1 MIEAYPLCWPV
12 GYPRSKQTSDS
23 RFERHTLSQATKK
36 VITEIGRFGDK
47 NPIISTNMPL
57 RKDGMPRADYLKRS
71 ISDYGV
77 AVYFKYKEKQVVLAC
92 DRWTSIEDNLWS
104 IALSIEAMRGLE
116 RWGVSDILDRTFTG
130 FKALPEGPTPH
141 SCWDVL
147 NMPATKNADTVRR
160 QYLDLA
166 KTKHPDGGGTKEDF
180 HQLQEAYKEAIK
192 FCEQ

>member
-12 GYPRSKQTSDS
+12 GYPRSKQNYGS
-23 RFERHTLSQATKK
+23 RFETHTLTQATKK
-36 VITEIGRFGDK
+36 VLAEIDRMPG
-47 NPIISTNMPL
+47 NCPIISTNVPL
-57 RKDGMPRADYLKRS
+57 RKDGMPRADYLKRA

-77 AVYFKYKEKQVVLAC
+77 AVYFTYNKKQVVLAC
-92 DRWTSIEDNLWS
+92 DRWSSVEDNLWS

-130 FKALPEGPTPH
+130 FKALPEGIMPH

-147 NMPATKNADTVRR
+147 NMPATKNADLVRA
-160 QYLDLA
+160 QFLKLA
-166 KTKHPDGGGTKEDF
+166 KELHPDAGGSAEQF
-180 HQLQEAYKEAIK
+180 HLLKTAQLEAIK